1 MSTIEEIKGIH
12 KQELSNQKVD
22 SNNEILTIRSEK
34 KTFKSNNKKTIKKDN
49 IKISTIFK
57 IDDNNPNKKK
67 MFQFLDYIII

>member
-67 MFQFLDYIII
+67 MFQFLNYIII